1 MRQKACTSTNEPL
14 VTTGRRADS
23 GKAFQGLHVCNE
35 SSTCTKDTLE
45 SACFPLEAF
54 SDSELSHDQRSI
66 ISEKSPF
73 HSLTLQK
80 EVLSVIACLRQ
91 LANAGDCGTEPER
104 RPPKVLLRRPR
115 YEGTISAAWDSTFN
129 FMDGLGLPYSASSH
143 ALSYGCVQ
151 PMRVLSS
158 KTSTDF
164 C

>member
-54 SDSELSHDQRSI
+54 SDSELSHDQRST

-73 HSLTLQK
+73 HSLTPQTLCFRQ
-80 EVLSVIACLRQ
+80 EVLINTSRYADGTIGPLAAFLALHNYDAQLMLKKSCDRLRGEPHQ
-91 LANAGDCGTEPER
+91 GGNVARHGLRSLKRSSCGT
-104 RPPKVLLRRPR
+104 
-115 YEGTISAAWDSTFN
+115 
-129 FMDGLGLPYSASSH
+129 
-143 ALSYGCVQ
+143 
-151 PMRVLSS
+151 S
-158 KTSTDF
+158 KTG
-164 C
+164 